1 MDKEMMYF
9 RLSLIYKSAAGT
21 CCGSAS
27 PQAQP
32 GAGGPVGLIRCHV
45 TAPWPAERGV
55 KGPQRQGG
63 HGRQQP
69 VAPPPGRLEDTASV
83 REELHISTWCIMCI
97 THSTGHI

>member
-1 MDKEMMYF
+1 MDKEIMYF
-9 RLSLIYKSAAGT
+9 RLSLIYKSVAGT
-21 CCGSAS
+21 CCGPAS

-32 GAGGPVGLIRCHV
+32 GAGGPVGLIHYHV
-45 TAPWPAERGV
+45 TAPWPAELGV
-55 KGPQRQGG
+55 EGSQSQGG

-83 REELHISTWCIMCI
+83 CEELHISIMCI